1 MKLEELMG
9 KYLRLRAEL
18 AQAYAADGWNTDHLN
33 RLGDDIASTERA
45 LARAQPRDE
54 QTSDLLPGLVHL

>member
-9 KYLRLRAEL
+9 KYMRLRAEL
-18 AQAYAADGWNTDHLN
+18 AAAYEAGSRNTDHLN
-33 RLGDDIASTERA
+33 RLGDEIASTERA

-54 QTSDLLPGLVHL
+54 RTSDLLPGLHL